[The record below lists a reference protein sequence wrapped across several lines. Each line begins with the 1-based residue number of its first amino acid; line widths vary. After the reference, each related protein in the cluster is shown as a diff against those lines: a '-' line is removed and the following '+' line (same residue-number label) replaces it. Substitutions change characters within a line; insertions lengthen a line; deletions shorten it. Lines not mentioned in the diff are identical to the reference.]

1 MRATLNKA
9 TLYFENGLFLEAQ
22 SFGARGVVIGEAV
35 FNTAMSGY
43 EEVISDPSY
52 RGQFVVF
59 SAPEVGV
66 VGVNE
71 QDRESPSSFCAGI
84 LVRHTPSRYSNFRA
98 KQPLSAFL
106 QQHGVLGVSGLD
118 TRALVGMLRDE
129 GAMGVVVSTDGL
141 DKQELQKLLQVS
153 SGISEQYLIPP
164 FNRAATHAH
173 GVFDFNA
180 LNYQTPTLTS
190 TIGVLDL
197 GVKNNILN
205 NLAQVGLRPLCFAH
219 DTKAQTLIES
229 YKKGEIAGVLLS
241 NGPGDPLRLK
251 SVIHEIGLLIQEQIP
266 MLGICLGHQLLSIA
280 HGYPTYK
287 LKFGH
292 HGSNH
297 PVLNLQT
304 RRIEVSAQNHNY
316 CVPESIAKVAT
327 ITHKNLFDH
336 TIEGVRYK
344 NAPILSVQ
352 HHPEASPGP
361 HDGLYIFEE
370 FKRLVCHG

>member
-1 MRATLNKA
+1 MKA
-9 TLYFENGLFLEAQ
+9 TLYFENGLFLEAM
-22 SFGARGVVIGEAV
+22 SFGASGAVAGEAV

-43 EEVISDPSY
+43 EEVITDPSY
-52 RGQFVVF
+52 LGQFIVF
-59 SAPEVGV
+59 STPEVGV
-66 VGVNE
+66 VGANE

-84 LVRHTPSRYSNFRA
+84 LVRHTPSIHSNFRA
-98 KQPLSAFL
+98 GQSLSVFL

-129 GAMGVVVSTDGL
+129 GAMGVVVSTNGL
-141 DKQELQKLLQVS
+141 DKQELQEILRS
-153 SGISEQYLIPP
+153 STSIAEQHLIPP
-164 FNRAATHAH
+164 FSRKEAH
-173 GVFDFNA
+173 TQGTFDFA
-180 LNYQTPTLTS
+180 SLNYQSPTLS
-190 TIGVLDL
+190 SAVGVLDL
-197 GVKNNILN
+197 GVKSNILN
-205 NLAQVGLRPLCFAH
+205 NLAQVGLKPVCFAP
-219 DTKAQTLIES
+219 DTKAQTLIEA
-229 YKKGEIAGVLLS
+229 YKKGEIKGVLLS

-251 SVIHEIGLLIQEQIP
+251 SVIHEISQLIEEQIP

-304 RRIEVSAQNHNY
+304 GRIEVSAQNHNY

-336 TIEGVRYK
+336 TIEGVCYK
-344 NAPILSVQ
+344 NAPIISVQ

-361 HDGLYIFEE
+361 HDGLYIFKE
-370 FKRLVCHG
+370 FERMVHYG